1 MNNTRKGD
9 VYSILNVSGNPS
21 WILAQNCTWD
31 IDIVDIPNP
40 TNNLY
45 ANVYSIND
53 DTVILDS
60 KQSGSGTSYSGKWKC
75 NYSRIKC

>member
-1 MNNTRKGD
+1 
-9 VYSILNVSGNPS
+9 VYSILTVSGNPS

-40 TNNLY
+40 DGNLY

-60 KQSGSGTSYSGKWKC
+60 KQ
-75 NYSRIKC
+75 

>member
-9 VYSILNVSGNPS
+9 VYSILTVSGNPS

-40 TNNLY
+40 DGNLY

-60 KQSGSGTSYSGKWKC
+60 KPEWFGYVVQ
-75 NYSRIKC
+75 RQMEM